1 MFMCLGLDL
10 VCYAMCYCIP
20 FLTFVSLSYVLAYW
34 FRPDLDPIVF
44 VIVHTSWPTS
54 KGLDHSYLHV
64 YACLLLCF
72 YACVSLSSSRICHIW
87 GTLRAWPCVVT
98 SNAHEALFGCN
109 HLGGI
114 SECQVAP
121 CVPFPFSALLNVMLS
136 MLVCATRWL
145 SMHLHTLAYM
155 FMHESC
161 LVLCRPYLNT
171 MKLWTFDPNLH
182 LSLAKTSFC
191 LLSCLFA
198 FLLVCLLFG
207 FFACHAYHAYPL
219 YAFSYALC
227 IFFFP
232 LLVYWF
238 LVFAF
243 VCTHMKQGRMELGHI
258 LPSASKKGTSAS
270 MSTRAKRLCSV
281 GLRA

>member
-1 MFMCLGLDL
+1 MFVCLDLDLDL
-10 VCYAMCYCIP
+10 VCHAMCYCIP

-114 SECQVAP
+114 STWWVALG
-121 CVPFPFSALLNVMLS
+121 VPFPIQLRVMLC
-136 MLVCATRWL
+136 LLCL
-145 SMHLHTLAYM
+145 
-155 FMHESC
+155 FM
-161 LVLCRPYLNT
+161 PPIG
-171 MKLWTFDPNLH
+171 F
-182 LSLAKTSFC
+182 LSLFTR
-191 LLSCLFA
+191 LLT
-198 FLLVCLLFG
+198 
-207 FFACHAYHAYPL
+207 Y
-219 YAFSYALC
+219 LC
-227 IFFFP
+227 IS
-232 LLVYWF
+232 L
-238 LVFAF
+238 A
-243 VCTHMKQGRMELGHI
+243 C
-258 LPSASKKGTSAS
+258 
-270 MSTRAKRLCSV
+270 
-281 GLRA
+281 